1 MKLDTFISK
10 LAATVSG
17 QKIKAAASKVLY
29 KEDKALIAKLKE
41 HSAVDDDPKTKNSM
55 VFSENWHAK
64 RLRLGGTGK
73 KSIVSIVIKNTTP
86 LYGQFVAFGAR
97 PQKAPWYYPHKHTKG
112 KKKGQMKKGTGK
124 LKMTT
129 GEKEGRVW
137 AGGLNPGHPK
147 TIGGPIEQVFGKNSK
162 EVQNMTK
169 EITDEFIKVFI

>member
-1 MKLDTFISK
+1 
-10 LAATVSG
+10 V
-17 QKIKAAASKVLY
+17 
-29 KEDKALIAKLKE
+29 
-41 HSAVDDDPKTKNSM
+41 
-55 VFSENWHAK
+55 K

-73 KSIVSIVIKNTTP
+73 KPIASIKIGNYTP
-86 LYGQFVAFGAR
+86 YYGQFVAFGAR
-97 PQKAPWYYPHKHTKG
+97 PQKAPWYFPGRHKKG
-112 KKKGQMKKGTGK
+112 KKKGQMKSGTGK
-124 LKMTT
+124 LKMAT